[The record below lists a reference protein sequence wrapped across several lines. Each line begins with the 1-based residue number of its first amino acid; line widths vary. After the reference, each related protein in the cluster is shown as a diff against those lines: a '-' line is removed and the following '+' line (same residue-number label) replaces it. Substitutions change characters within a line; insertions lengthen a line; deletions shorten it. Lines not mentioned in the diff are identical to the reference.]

1 MYHPQHPEYHRP
13 LGMLN
18 LVGNEE
24 ERLLSYLYQLDEP
37 AGDATGAGNGL
48 EIADYTF
55 TTELGD

>member
-1 MYHPQHPEYHRP
+1 
-13 LGMLN
+13 MLN

-24 ERLLSYLYQLDEP
+24 ERLLSYLYQLDD
-37 AGDATGAGNGL
+37 AGDAAGGAAANGL

>member
-1 MYHPQHPEYHRP
+1 
-13 LGMLN
+13 MLN
-18 LVGNEE
+18 HLVGNEE

-37 AGDATGAGNGL
+37 GDGGAGAAAGL

>member
-1 MYHPQHPEYHRP
+1 
-13 LGMLN
+13 MLN

-24 ERLLSYLYQLDEP
+24 ERLLSYLYQLDD
-37 AGDATGAGNGL
+37 AGDAAAANGL

>member
-37 AGDATGAGNGL
+37 AGDAAGAGNGL

>member
-1 MYHPQHPEYHRP
+1 
-13 LGMLN
+13 MLN

-24 ERLLSYLYQLDEP
+24 ERLLSYLYQLDD
-37 AGDATGAGNGL
+37 AGDAAGAAANGL

>member
-1 MYHPQHPEYHRP
+1 
-13 LGMLN
+13 MLN

-37 AGDATGAGNGL
+37 TGDAAATGHGL

>member
-1 MYHPQHPEYHRP
+1 
-13 LGMLN
+13 MLN

-37 AGDATGAGNGL
+37 GSDAAAANGL